1 VPGLRRLAIITEIIA
16 PYRIP
21 VFNALAEHPEID
33 LHVIFLAETDSTQR
47 QRVVY
52 KDEIR
57 FSYEVLPSWRRRL
70 RKQNLLVNWGVT
82 AALRRAAPDV
92 IVCGG
97 YNYVASWRSLS
108 WARDAGVPFLLWVE
122 STAKDQR
129 RNRSRIEALK
139 KRFMQECSGF
149 IVPGKAS
156 FEYVRKFGISPPKI
170 FVAPN
175 AVDTQFFTRR
185 AGEARRDAAAHCKA
199 LDAPSR
205 FFLFAGRLIPEKG
218 IFDLLDAYAMLP
230 PELRREIA
238 LVLVG
243 DGPARAE
250 LSRRAA
256 GIAPGLVKLAGFAQ
270 REQLASYY
278 ALAETFV
285 FPTHTDP
292 WGLVVNEAAACG
304 LPIIASD
311 AAGCVPDLV
320 EDRWNGRV
328 VPAHDVA
335 QLAIAM
341 EELASN
347 AEARAVMSQRSRDRI
362 HQYSPQACAAGIADG
377 VLSWEAALHER

>member
-1 VPGLRRLAIITEIIA
+1 LRRRLTIITEIIA
-16 PYRIP
+16 PYRVP

-47 QRVVY
+47 QWVVY

-108 WARDAGVPFLLWVE
+108 WARDADVPFLLWVE
-122 STAKDQR
+122 STTKDQR
-129 RNRSRIEALK
+129 RNSSRIEALK

-156 FEYVRKFGISPPKI
+156 FEYVRKFGISAQKI

-175 AVDTQFFTRR
+175 AVDTQFFTRH
-185 AGEARRDAAAHCKA
+185 AEKVRRDAAAHCKA

-205 FFLFAGRLIPEKG
+205 FFLFAGRLVPEKG

-256 GIAPGLVKLAGFAQ
+256 GIVAGLVKLPGFAQ

-320 EDRWNGRV
+320 EDHWNGRV

-335 QLAIAM
+335 QLALAM

-347 AEARAVMSQRSRDRI
+347 AEVRAVMSQRSRDRI

-377 VLSWEAALHER
+377 VLSWEAVPA

>member
-1 VPGLRRLAIITEIIA
+1 MRRRVTIITEIIA

-47 QRVVY
+47 QWVVY
-52 KDEIR
+52 KDEIS

-82 AALRRAAPDV
+82 AALRQVAPDV

-97 YNYVASWRSLS
+97 YNYVASWRALS
-108 WARDAGVPFLLWVE
+108 WAQDASIPFLLWVE

-129 RNRSRIEALK
+129 SNSSRIEALK

-156 FEYVRKFGISPPKI
+156 FEYVRKFGISAQKI

-175 AVDTQFFTRR
+175 AVDTQFFTQH
-185 AGEARRDAAAHCKA
+185 AEKAWRDAAAHCKA

-205 FFLFAGRLIPEKG
+205 FFLFAGRLVPEKG

-230 PELRREIA
+230 PELKRKIA

-256 GIAPGLVKLAGFAQ
+256 GIAAGLVKLAGFVQ
-270 REQLASYY
+270 REELASYY

-328 VPAHDVA
+328 VPARDVA

-347 AEARAVMSQRSRDRI
+347 AEVRAVMSQRSRDRI
-362 HQYSPQACAAGIADG
+362 RQYSPQACAAGIADG
-377 VLSWEAALHER
+377 VLSWQAVLHER